1 MEDWITF
8 FREAGVPEGATA
20 NYAQIFKANR
30 IKKELLVDLNK
41 DYLKD
46 MGVSVVG
53 DIISILKHAKITY
66 EKEVRGVIRV
76 SEPVSTPI
84 SNVSTMTK
92 AVTLPTRK
100 EPIRMITVNK
110 PNPERNVIVKPT
122 NQQTMAKKSNPVLQ
136 SKTEAEENPV
146 IAVEAEPTTKKKVR
160 VIVSKMPPKPG
171 QQQRLV
177 TAESQELKF
186 YSDKLPQMKETK
198 MSLVKAAPEIS
209 QKTKKS
215 TVFDRLGDGQ
225 VSSTTIDSDDEAG
238 PSTKKKKTDSVFGR
252 LGDVEQKSRI
262 FSTTLDELPR
272 KVSRLPNLVIEK
284 NPSTGHSRVVSQS
297 KMVSDQKEVSA
308 KNRIGSMS
316 HKLDLGSKSSSFET
330 GQRKSV
336 FSRLGR

>member
-238 PSTKKKKTDSVFGR
+238 PSTKKKKTV
-252 LGDVEQKSRI
+252 
-262 FSTTLDELPR
+262 STE
-272 KVSRLPNLVIEK
+272 
-284 NPSTGHSRVVSQS
+284 
-297 KMVSDQKEVSA
+297 
-308 KNRIGSMS
+308 SMQ
-316 HKLDLGSKSSSFET
+316 HICK
-330 GQRKSV
+330 
-336 FSRLGR
+336 